1 MVSEAVLAP
10 VPAPSAAP
18 LAHGSA
24 TRARILHAAMLR
36 FAQYPY
42 EEARLRDIAADA
54 GVDVAHVHRSFGS
67 KALLFQQV
75 LSSAFQ
81 ARRMLEEDDG
91 PVAEHMVERVLE
103 PSLDREMRLIDPLD
117 IVIRSLLSREAIPI
131 IREALLLELVE
142 PLSRRLVV
150 PAPQRAA
157 LLAACLGGIS
167 LFRNVLRVDPLQDDD
182 TLRPLVHGI
191 ITAALGEP
199 DRMETAP

>member
-1 MVSEAVLAP
+1 MASEAVLAP

-81 ARRMLEEDDG
+81 ARKMLEEDG
-91 PVAEHMVERVLE
+91 PLAERMVERLLE

-131 IREALLLELVE
+131 IREALLLEVVE
-142 PLSRRLVV
+142 PLSRRLPA

-167 LFRNVLRVDPLQDDD
+167 LFRNVLRVAPLQDDES
-182 TLRPLVHGI
+182 LRPLVHDI
-191 ITAALGEP
+191 ITAALGEA
-199 DRMETAP
+199 DKMETA

>member
-1 MVSEAVLAP
+1 MVSEAAL
-10 VPAPSAAP
+10 APSAAP
-18 LAHGSA
+18 LAHGNA
-24 TRARILHAAMLR
+24 TRARILRAAMLR

-75 LSSAFQ
+75 LASAFQ
-81 ARRMLEEDDG
+81 ARRMLEEDG
-91 PVAEHMVERVLE
+91 PEVAPLAARMTERVLE
-103 PSLDREMRLIDPLD
+103 PSLDQEMRLIDPLD

-131 IREALLLELVE
+131 IREALQLEVVE
-142 PLSRRLVV
+142 PLGRRLAV

-191 ITAALGEP
+191 ITAALGDP